1 MHETE
6 KVAVV
11 NAQRSN
17 RQICCFRR
25 HPLKRKERKRK
36 LVRKTKFHS
45 FFSSKQGRE
54 SKFK

>member
-6 KVAVV
+6 KVAAV

-25 HPLKRKERKRK
+25 HPPGQPQLSWTRPVPKWWCRCW
-36 LVRKTKFHS
+36 
-45 FFSSKQGRE
+45 
-54 SKFK
+54 